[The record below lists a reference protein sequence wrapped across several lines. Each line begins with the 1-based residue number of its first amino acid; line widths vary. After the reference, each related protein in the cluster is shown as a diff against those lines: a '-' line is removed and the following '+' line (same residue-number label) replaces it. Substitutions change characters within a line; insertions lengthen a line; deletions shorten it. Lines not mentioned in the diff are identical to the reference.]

1 MLWEHVPWLNKWGS
15 KEVAKHLREIPCQ
28 PQFFQDSLIFLG
40 LTPKYTGGRSVQSIL
55 YSQLE
60 SYVYYH
66 FQTRQSKGFKTFVK
80 YLCFS
85 LSYLSPNFSL
95 ACLLIP
101 CIPGVLFYLSSA
113 VNPII
118 YNLLSRRF
126 RAAFRNVLT
135 PSCKQRHSQNHPQGP
150 SVQQNIRKMFFLMSE
165 CHLVELTE
173 DVGPQFPCQL
183 SICSSHFPTALCAGQ
198 ALRKELS
205 KSWHSSMAPH

>member
-1 MLWEHVPWLNKWGS
+1 MGTCSLIKQVGI
-15 KEVAKHLREIPCQ
+15 KEVAKHLREIPCE

-40 LTPKYTGGRSVQSIL
+40 LNPKYTAGRSVQSIL

-66 FQTRQSKGFKTFVK
+66 FQTRQSKGFKTFVI

-85 LSYLSPNFSL
+85 LSYLSPSFSL

-101 CIPGVLFYLSSA
+101 CIPGVFFYLSSA

-126 RAAFRNVLT
+126 RAAFRNVIT

-150 SVQQNIRKMFFLMSE
+150 SVQQNIFLTE

-183 SICSSHFPTALCAGQ
+183 SICSSHFPTALCTGQ
-198 ALRKELS
+198 ALRNKLS
-205 KSWHSSMAPH
+205 KS

>member
-1 MLWEHVPWLNKWGS
+1 M
-15 KEVAKHLREIPCQ
+15 
-28 PQFFQDSLIFLG
+28 
-40 LTPKYTGGRSVQSIL
+40 

-80 YLCFS
+80 HLCFS

-126 RAAFRNVLT
+126 RAAFRNVIT
-135 PSCKQRHSQNHPQGP
+135 PSCKQRPSQNHPQGP
-150 SVQQNIRKMFFLMSE
+150 SVQQNIFLTE
-165 CHLVELTE
+165 CHLVKLTE

-183 SICSSHFPTALCAGQ
+183 SICSSHFPTALCTGQ

-205 KSWHSSMAPH
+205 KS